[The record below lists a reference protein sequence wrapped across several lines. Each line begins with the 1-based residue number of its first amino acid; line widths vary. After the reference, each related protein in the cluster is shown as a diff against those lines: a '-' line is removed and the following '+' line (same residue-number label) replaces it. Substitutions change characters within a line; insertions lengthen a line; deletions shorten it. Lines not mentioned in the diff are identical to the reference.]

1 MGKVWTIDHK
11 QEQENPKFRS
21 YLRSF
26 ILKSDRQ
33 DCGRFSFVGI
43 PHYFW
48 GKINYIFIDCEGRIV
63 QLEFQRNLG
72 VKDRVI
78 RIVIGL
84 ILVSLVM
91 MRIATNWMIPSAL
104 YIAGVL
110 ILEATVGY

>member
-1 MGKVWTIDHK
+1 M
-11 QEQENPKFRS
+11 
-21 YLRSF
+21 
-26 ILKSDRQ
+26 
-33 DCGRFSFVGI
+33 
-43 PHYFW
+43 
-48 GKINYIFIDCEGRIV
+48 